1 MVENI
6 EEIKVVASMK
16 IEKRMD
22 GESNLENKM
31 RTGLWIRSGYDT
43 YRAFLIKVNKKEF
56 ATYLQLLGFN
66 MCF

>member
-1 MVENI
+1 
-6 EEIKVVASMK
+6 MK